1 MHNGDEALFNTIKF
15 LKKPDLV
22 ILEKPFKVV
31 FSNGKVRMEIKLLI
45 KFDAHQNF
53 IFFLIRLP
61 DSMLNRRMLNGQ

>member
-45 KFDAHQNF
+45 KFDAH
-53 IFFLIRLP
+53 
-61 DSMLNRRMLNGQ
+61 